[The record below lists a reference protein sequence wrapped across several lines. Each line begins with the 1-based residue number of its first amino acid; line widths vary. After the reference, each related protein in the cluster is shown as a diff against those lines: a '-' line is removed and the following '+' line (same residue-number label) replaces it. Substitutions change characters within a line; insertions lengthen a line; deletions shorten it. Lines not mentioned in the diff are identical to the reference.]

1 MADTT
6 YLSKKEA
13 AAACRCSEANIQRY
27 RRDGKLPNARYGEG
41 GVLEVAVAD
50 LVAAGLLDPLAAA
63 GDVSDLGGRA
73 RIERDL
79 VEARQELAVATARL
93 DALTDRVARSD
104 EEITFLR
111 SLLAKVDA

>member
-13 AAACRCSEANIQRY
+13 AAACGCDETTIQRY
-27 RRDGKLPNARYGEG
+27 KRNGKLPNSRYGEG

-50 LVAAGLLDPLAAA
+50 LVAAGLLDPLAVA
-63 GDVSDLGGRA
+63 GDVSGLGGRA

-79 VEARQELAVATARL
+79 VDARQELAVATARL
-93 DALTDRVARSD
+93 DALSDRVARSD
-104 EEITFLR
+104 EEIAFLR
-111 SLLAKVDA
+111 SLLAKADA